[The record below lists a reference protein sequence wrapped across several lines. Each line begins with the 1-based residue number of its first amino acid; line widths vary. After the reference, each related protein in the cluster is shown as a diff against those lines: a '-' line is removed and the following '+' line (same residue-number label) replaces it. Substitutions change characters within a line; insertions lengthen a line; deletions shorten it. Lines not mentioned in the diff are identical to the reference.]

1 MLDPMELPE
10 RLATHLSQSPRIDD
24 SAFISRH
31 AYVDGDVEIG
41 PRASIWPMVV
51 LRGDINRIVV
61 GEGSN
66 VQDGSI
72 VHLADKYGAL
82 IGKNVTVGHGAI
94 VHACTIEDGVLV
106 GMGATILDGAVI
118 GEGSIVGARALVPQG
133 MIIPPYSMVLGLPAK
148 VVRELRDNER
158 NMGRDLAKK
167 YETVAAQHK
176 EKQTTTGLSPHSSDY
191 NY

>member
-1 MLDPMELPE
+1 MLKRMELSE
-10 RLATHLSQSPRIDD
+10 RLTAHLSRTPRV
-24 SAFISRH
+24 AETAWVSRH

-72 VHLADKYGAL
+72 VHLADKYGAI
-82 IGKNVTVGHGAI
+82 IGPHVTVGHGAI
-94 VHACTIEDGVLV
+94 VHACTIEEGALI
-106 GMGATILDGAVI
+106 GMGATILDGALI

-133 MIIPPYSMVLGLPAK
+133 MVVPPYSMVLGLPAK
-148 VVRELRDNER
+148 VVRELRDDER
-158 NMGRDLAKK
+158 NLGRDLATK
-167 YETVAAQHK
+167 YETVAARHK
-176 EKQTTTGLSPHSSDY
+176 EKEASTGLSQPTSV
-191 NY
+191 